1 MHFIDANIF
10 LELQLDQ
17 QRAHH
22 CDLILRKIQKGLVK
36 AVTTDFHIDTIIIVM
51 EKYGKSPADLRLFI
65 SSLIGFDGLRIYSLS
80 LTDRLKAI
88 KHMEEFKL
96 DYDDAL
102 AYQTMKK
109 LNIPNIISY
118 DKHFDHIPSITRQEP
133 AQLV

>member
-22 CDLILRKIQKGLVK
+22 W
-36 AVTTDFHIDTIIIVM
+36 
-51 EKYGKSPADLRLFI
+51 
-65 SSLIGFDGLRIYSLS
+65 IYSLS

-88 KHMEEFKL
+88 KHMEDFKL

-109 LNIPNIISY
+109 QNIPNIISY
-118 DKHFDHIPSITRQEP
+118 DKHFDHIPDITRQEP

>member
-1 MHFIDANIF
+1 
-10 LELQLDQ
+10 
-17 QRAHH
+17 
-22 CDLILRKIQKGLVK
+22 
-36 AVTTDFHIDTIIIVM
+36 M

-118 DKHFDHIPSITRQEP
+118 DKHFDHTPNITRQEP